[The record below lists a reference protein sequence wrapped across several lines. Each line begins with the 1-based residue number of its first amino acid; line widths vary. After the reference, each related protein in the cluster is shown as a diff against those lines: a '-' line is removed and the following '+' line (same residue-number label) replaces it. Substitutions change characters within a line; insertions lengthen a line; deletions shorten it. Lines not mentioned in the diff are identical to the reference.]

1 MSEETLR
8 EILQLTLHTIALLTA
23 PVIISIV
30 VVGIVS
36 NLIQTVVQI
45 KDQALTFVPKVI
57 VVAVVLVLCIPWYL
71 QTMENYTMTIFNM
84 ISNSGGG

>member
-1 MSEETLR
+1 MTEETLR
-8 EILQLTLHTIALLTA
+8 EILQLTLHTTALMTA

-30 VVGIVS
+30 VVGIIS

-57 VVAVVLVLCIPWYL
+57 VVAIVLVLSIPWYL
-71 QTMENYTMTIFNM
+71 QTMESYTMTIFNM
-84 ISNSGGG
+84 ISNSGG